1 MSNAERVKNFK
12 LLKMVGGT
20 HVWQIKGSSPRSA
33 FFFETG
39 IGVDV
44 DGAPNAY
51 APNNAI
57 ALDNHENAGHPGN
70 WWGVQTDNHGRPI
83 IQHRGPPSQP
93 LTGFYISTTSLI
105 DAAFAEDDVR
115 RYVDATKI
123 PYLALPP
130 AYFTETGL
138 RIGDLSLVINTQ
150 NGKFCFAI
158 FADTKYHPVL
168 SEVSAR
174 VVDRLGTFGNPKGGP
189 SPSAGIIRI
198 VFPGSGLGN
207 KVGWP
212 DEHTIDVAGSGFLDI
227 LSRRLDKQKTLAN
240 AYSEFRQFATALT
253 AAGYGQ

>member
-1 MSNAERVKNFK
+1 MSHAERAKTFR
-12 LLKMVGGT
+12 LLKTVGNT
-20 HVWQIKGSSPRSA
+20 HVWQIKGSSLRSA

-57 ALDNHENAGHPGN
+57 ALDYLANAGHPGN
-70 WWGVQTDNHGRPI
+70 WWGVITDNQGRPI
-83 IQHRGPPSQP
+83 VQHLGPPSQP
-93 LTGFYISTTSLI
+93 MTGYYISTTSLF

-115 RYVDATKI
+115 RYVDATRI

-130 AYFTETGL
+130 AYLAETGL
-138 RIGDLSLVINTQ
+138 QIGDLALVINTQ

-174 VVDRLGTFGNPKGGP
+174 VVDRLGTYGNPKGGRHRP
-189 SPSAGIIRI
+189 MGSFALYFRDQDSEIKSAGLMNIR
-198 VFPGSGLGN
+198 LM
-207 KVGWP
+207 
-212 DEHTIDVAGSGFLDI
+212 
-227 LSRRLDKQKTLAN
+227 LSVEA
-240 AYSEFRQFATALT
+240 F
-253 AAGYGQ
+253 